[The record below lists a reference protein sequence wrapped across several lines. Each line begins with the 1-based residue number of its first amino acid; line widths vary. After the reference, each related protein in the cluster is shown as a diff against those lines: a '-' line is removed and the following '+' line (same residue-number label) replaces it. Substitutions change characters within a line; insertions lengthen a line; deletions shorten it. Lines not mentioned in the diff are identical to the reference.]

1 LEYVKYLLDIFD
13 KSELFWYGKRG
24 YQEGRMAALWD
35 QGFFRSARGR
45 IVMLLRRS
53 VRTVLTELT
62 GLPIHEHCGRDES
75 SPRCCFEV
83 ANPQAAEG
91 E

>member
-1 LEYVKYLLDIFD
+1 MI
-13 KSELFWYGKRG
+13 RG
-24 YQEGRMAALWD
+24 YSCPLTSVVRDHPEACRIAEAL
-35 QGFFRSARGR
+35 
-45 IVMLLRRS
+45 
-53 VRTVLTELT
+53 LTELT
-62 GLPIHEHCGRDES
+62 GLPIHEHCDRDES